1 MSFFPFCNFS
11 QPSQLKYFTIY
22 IYIYYVFT
30 IIAKAG
36 NVRFSI
42 IKKSCQLKYFAK
54 TTFQITSTLVPKK
67 KKLQFCDNKFSNL
80 CQTIFRAMRYC
91 DGCSLFHKSTRTNSY
106 ILDRTLFTTP
116 IPYICLILGST
127 LIPLGTQNFDIMFF
141 DIFKSSK

>member
-22 IYIYYVFT
+22 IYILCIYYYSKGRKCKIFHYKEKLP
-30 IIAKAG
+30 AKIFCK
-36 NVRFSI
+36 NYISDNFNTCS
-42 IKKSCQLKYFAK
+42 Q
-54 TTFQITSTLVPKK
+54 K